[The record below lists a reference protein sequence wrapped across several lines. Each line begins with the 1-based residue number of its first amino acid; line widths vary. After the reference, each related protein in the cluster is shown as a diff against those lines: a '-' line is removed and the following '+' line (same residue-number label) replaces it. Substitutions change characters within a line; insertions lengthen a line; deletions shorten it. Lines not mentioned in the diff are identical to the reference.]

1 MSANLNRALTSLHH
15 ASDLLAAI
23 ERHIKRLEDEWACYA
38 NGLYQADIHKKAYQ
52 VERTLEKATEHVSNA
67 ETANESLHGLPTTE
81 FWEKIFIKTDETRI
95 LMTRLQAL
103 HDR

>member
-1 MSANLNRALTSLHH
+1 MSANLNRALTSLHR
-15 ASDLLAAI
+15 ASALLAAI

-52 VERTLEKATEHVSNA
+52 VERTLEEATEHVSNA

-81 FWEKIFIKTDETRI
+81 FWEKVFIYSDRTRV
-95 LMTRLQAL
+95 LLERLQHL
-103 HDR
+103 IDR